1 MEHPEPLA
9 ELLAQALPQG
19 PGGLRGKQAG
29 GAALAL
35 ALHCLMVQDGFRPL
49 DNSGRPLRSA
59 SPPAAWN
66 AADLV
71 WSFSY
76 DRPGALRQ
84 FKLQCAL
91 QAATRRMFVHACEV
105 DGSGEPLQDNIQ
117 IMGLQLDNYVP
128 AGDDLH
134 RRHGGSWEGVVAAE
148 HTLVQMFSEFIAR
161 PLWRNAEKAPQDG
174 AAGGGSWWLLGLR
187 QERRRAA
194 LAVALGATA
203 VAAGVLLWRHRR
215 TAAAALH

>member
-1 MEHPEPLA
+1 
-9 ELLAQALPQG
+9 
-19 PGGLRGKQAG
+19 
-29 GAALAL
+29 
-35 ALHCLMVQDGFRPL
+35 MVQDGSRPL

-117 IMGLQLDNYVP
+117 VGVQGAVGSGRWLKRATQWTRTARSPRLCEQAP
-128 AGDDLH
+128 AGCSLMLLIGPPALPAAD
-134 RRHGGSWEGVVAAE
+134 HG
-148 HTLVQMFSEFIAR
+148 
-161 PLWRNAEKAPQDG
+161 P
-174 AAGGGSWWLLGLR
+174 AAGQLR
-187 QERRRAA
+187 
-194 LAVALGATA
+194 
-203 VAAGVLLWRHRR
+203 AGR
-215 TAAAALH
+215 

>member
-1 MEHPEPLA
+1 
-9 ELLAQALPQG
+9 
-19 PGGLRGKQAG
+19 
-29 GAALAL
+29 
-35 ALHCLMVQDGFRPL
+35 
-49 DNSGRPLRSA
+49 
-59 SPPAAWN
+59 
-66 AADLV
+66 
-71 WSFSY
+71 
-76 DRPGALRQ
+76 
-84 FKLQCAL
+84 
-91 QAATRRMFVHACEV
+91 
-105 DGSGEPLQDNIQ
+105 
-117 IMGLQLDNYVP
+117 MGLQLDNYVP

-134 RRHGGSWEGVVAAE
+134 QRHGGSWEGVVAAE
-148 HTLVQMFSEFIAR
+148 HTLVQMFRWAAHSRATSSGAWGWRQRLCCCFALLLCTAAATLTGTVDVPGDGHAFPHVPLPCSEFIAR